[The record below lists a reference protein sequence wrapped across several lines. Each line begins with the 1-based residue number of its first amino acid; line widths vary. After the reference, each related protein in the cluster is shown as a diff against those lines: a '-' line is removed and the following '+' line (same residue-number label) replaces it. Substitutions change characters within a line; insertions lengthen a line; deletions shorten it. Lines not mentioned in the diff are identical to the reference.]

1 MDTDLHQDLS
11 ESNMVFVPAD
21 LDDAGLSV
29 HAFRVY
35 CHLARRT
42 MHSTTDKWPSGPSI
56 AAWCRMNED
65 TVWRALEELIERG
78 MVRREKRAGTSSRH
92 ILTKPSLWNKA
103 PKLPTAAP
111 KTHRKRGDGG
121 KEGTPETKGQGAAE
135 KRGQGAAEKRGYE
148 GTPIK
153 VLHEGM
159 AGGSDDPPTSLP
171 PEPVPQHANKKP
183 TRRNFA
189 FDTLAQVDGTD
200 TGSMTP
206 PEASRIGKCLADIR
220 AAWPVRL
227 PEKPTLEQRETYEA
241 ALAEEIRRRAARYR
255 EVMPHAQLTACALV
269 AHWGKCTPARTT
281 GIGAP
286 VPASGGRWALPA
298 GCDWRGLAR
307 TLGIRI
313 AFDTPWHEVG
323 HAHRTAILEAHSRS
337 TLVS

>member
-1 MDTDLHQDLS
+1 MFIPK
-11 ESNMVFVPAD
+11 E
-21 LDDAGLSV
+21 LDDAGLDV
-29 HAFRVY
+29 YEVRVMVN
-35 CHLARRT
+35 LARRCG
-42 MHSTTDKWPSGPSI
+42 KQGAWPSISKISKDCRI
-56 AAWCRMNED
+56 ATN
-65 TVWRALEELIERG
+65 TVVRALKTLKARGFIQEEQRPGQTTVYWITDVTEWRADGEKSAGKTECSKG
-78 MVRREKRAGTSSRH
+78 NPTHQMVGVEPHPQGGGGCDNLSD
-92 ILTKPSLWNKA
+92 
-103 PKLPTAAP
+103 PTHQLGGYP
-111 KTHRKRGDGG
+111 THQLGGDPTHRVGD
-121 KEGTPETKGQGAAE
+121 EGTPRRYSNE
-135 KRGQGAAEKRGYE
+135 
-148 GTPIK
+148 
-153 VLHEGM
+153 VL